1 MICRSRRR
9 PQCPRT
15 AGPGARAYTLSLFTI
30 PQRPMRGPWE
40 IVGRLFLEIHS
51 MDALLFVPVAI
62 AISLTPGPNNF
73 CGLNNGIRAG
83 VGAALIATLGRV
95 AAFAIFL
102 TVSAVGLGAMLLA
115 SETAFTVVKWVG
127 ACYLFW
133 LGWRAWRSREFGGLQ
148 MLDNGEVAP
157 TQAPVQLKALI
168 SQEFLLGITN
178 PKAIVLFAAIFPQF
192 IDPSRPAA
200 SQFLVLGSIYL
211 MSEFVSTAVYATG
224 GRQIRRF
231 IRTSRGVV
239 RLNKATGGF
248 FMGAGGLLLASQR

>member
-1 MICRSRRR
+1 L
-9 PQCPRT
+9 
-15 AGPGARAYTLSLFTI
+15 Y
-30 PQRPMRGPWE
+30 
-40 IVGRLFLEIHS
+40 
-51 MDALLFVPVAI
+51 
-62 AISLTPGPNNF
+62 
-73 CGLNNGIRAG
+73 NGIRAG

-115 SETAFTVVKWVG
+115 SETAFSVVKWVG